1 MYKINIINV
10 RKNVNNVIIFC
21 LSKDLLTSKQL
32 IAFHC
37 STTILQV
44 NCRIHNNE
52 PPKHMLRISPVT
64 RYAVVN
70 LKQMA
75 LYLRQTELNYSKHN
89 NSYSIF
95 PFSDNIVILVE
106 SK

>member
-21 LSKDLLTSKQL
+21 LSTDLLTSKQF

-44 NCRIHNNE
+44 NCRIHNKG
-52 PPKHMLRISPVT
+52 PSKHTLRIQPVT
-64 RYAVVN
+64 SYAVVN
-70 LKQMA
+70 IK
-75 LYLRQTELNYSKHN
+75 
-89 NSYSIF
+89 
-95 PFSDNIVILVE
+95 
-106 SK
+106 

>member
-21 LSKDLLTSKQL
+21 LSKDLLTSNRF

-37 STTILQV
+37 STTILQI

-52 PPKHMLRISPVT
+52 PSKHMLRI
-64 RYAVVN
+64 
-70 LKQMA
+70 
-75 LYLRQTELNYSKHN
+75 
-89 NSYSIF
+89 
-95 PFSDNIVILVE
+95 
-106 SK
+106 